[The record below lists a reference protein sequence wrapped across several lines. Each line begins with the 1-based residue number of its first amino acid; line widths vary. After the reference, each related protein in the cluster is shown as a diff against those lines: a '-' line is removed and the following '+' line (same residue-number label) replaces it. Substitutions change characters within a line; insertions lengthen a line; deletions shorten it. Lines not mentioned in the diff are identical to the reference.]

1 MCYNFLGK
9 KLLIFC
15 SISEHEISSVVL
27 NNTGDWVALG
37 SVTLGQLLVWEW
49 QSETY
54 VMKQQGH
61 VNNMT
66 CLSYSPDGMYI
77 ASGGYDGKVN

>member
-1 MCYNFLGK
+1 
-9 KLLIFC
+9 
-15 SISEHEISSVVL
+15 
-27 NNTGDWVALG
+27 VALG
-37 SVTLGQLLVWEW
+37 SITLGQLLVWEW

-66 CLSYSPDGMYI
+66 CLTYSPDGMYI
-77 ASGGYDGKVN
+77 ATGGYDSKVTGLLHWYEFKKIRFIIKN